1 MMKSVPGGSMPAYMG
16 GGPDPPLPLGPQEA
30 PLVMNGESVHECKI
44 ASTNELIRSSLVYFI
59 VLL

>member
-1 MMKSVPGGSMPAYMG
+1 MG

-44 ASTNELIRSSLVYFI
+44 ASTNELIRNSLVYFI